1 MPLCGQVTFTA
12 DDLND
17 PVTITYTIEDSDIAI
32 LEAYCKY
39 VDELSTATLV
49 KHGIPTSF
57 EFKYKTGEGCQFSA
71 TLPDWDHVAVLLH
84 RLRPLILHKE
94 HASFDTVSGIVGR
107 ILSSPYAKRTLKEIR
122 KTYSGKRFQSQILI
136 ASDGSL
142 LNSEDA
148 LMNYLNAFE
157 YHRDQDKALEF
168 GRLHQL
174 LPSEASKSLL
184 LILLSEKI
192 KACYSMADLIK
203 LILCKAVIQGH
214 HTE

>member
-12 DDLND
+12 DDIKD
-17 PVTITYTIEDSDIAI
+17 PVTITYIIEDSDVAI

-49 KHGIPTSF
+49 KQGMPTSF
-57 EFKYKTGEGCQFSA
+57 EIKYNAGEGCQFSS

-107 ILSSPYAKRTLKEIR
+107 ILASPYAKRTLKEIR

-136 ASDGSL
+136 KFDDTM

-148 LMNYLNAFE
+148 LMDYLNAFE
-157 YHRDQDKALEF
+157 YHRDQDKALKFE
-168 GRLHQL
+168 RLHQL
-174 LPSEASKSLL
+174 LPSESSKSLL

-192 KACYSMADLIK
+192 KACFSMANLLK
-203 LILCKAVIQGH
+203 LILCKEDSLQFQL
-214 HTE
+214 